1 MALLPKAPSIAAD
14 ESPVQVL
21 FRYPTPNVL
30 CAYKA
35 RDRYSCVM
43 QNQAHVN
50 SWYAASANLQLDFP
64 ALSGEVN
71 ADVCVIGGG
80 YTGLSTAIH
89 LRQRGYSVILLEAN
103 KIGWG
108 ASGRNGGHV
117 GTGQRAEQEELE
129 KLLGLEHAKALWE
142 LGLEAVDTVCELI
155 DQHEIDCELKT
166 GNLHVASKAK
176 ETSGLREEV
185 EHLSTVYG
193 YEQIRFVD
201 PAELGEMTSG
211 QGFHGATLDMGAR
224 HLHPLN
230 YALGLARAASAAGA
244 VLYEGSRVLSYTEGD
259 KVLVKT
265 DRGEVHADF
274 LVLACNGYLEK
285 LEPRAAGRIMPINNY
300 MLATERLP
308 EELARRLI
316 RDDTSMTDSLFVVD
330 YWKLS
335 ADNRLLFGGGESYS
349 RRFPADIGSFVR
361 KYMLRIYPEL
371 VDTRIE
377 YGWGG
382 TLAITMNRMPDF
394 GSLSP
399 QAFYA
404 HGYSG
409 HGVPIATLA
418 GKLLAE
424 AISGTAERFDV
435 MASVP
440 SRTFP
445 GGTLLRWPGLV
456 AGMLFYALRDRLG

>member
-1 MALLPKAPSIAAD
+1 
-14 ESPVQVL
+14 
-21 FRYPTPNVL
+21 
-30 CAYKA
+30 
-35 RDRYSCVM
+35 M
-43 QNQAHVN
+43 QNQTHVD
-50 SWYAASANLQLDFP
+50 SWYAASANLKLAFP
-64 ALSGEVN
+64 PLEGEAS

-129 KLLGLEHAKALWE
+129 KLVGLDHARALWD
-142 LGLEAVDTVCELI
+142 LGLEAVDTVCDLVQ
-155 DQHEIDCELKT
+155 QHNIDCELKT
-166 GNLHVASKAK
+166 GNLHVASKAG
-176 ETSGLREEV
+176 ETSDLREEV
-185 EHLSTVYG
+185 EHLSSVYG

-201 PAELGEMTSG
+201 KSELGEMTSG
-211 QGFHGATLDMGAR
+211 QGFHGATLDTGAR

-230 YALGLARAASAAGA
+230 YSLGMARAASELGA
-244 VLYEGSRVLSYTEGD
+244 SIHEGSRVQSYTEGD
-259 KVLVKT
+259 KVRVKT
-265 DRGEVHADF
+265 DRGEVKADF

-285 LEPRAAGRIMPINNY
+285 LEPRTAGRIMPINNY
-300 MLATERLP
+300 MLATEPLP

-371 VDTRIE
+371 TDTRID

-394 GSLSP
+394 GRLSS
-399 QAFYA
+399 QVFYA

-424 AISGTAERFDV
+424 VISGSAERFDV
-435 MASVP
+435 MATVP

-456 AGMLFYALRDRLG
+456 AGMLFYSLRDRLG

>member
-1 MALLPKAPSIAAD
+1 
-14 ESPVQVL
+14 
-21 FRYPTPNVL
+21 
-30 CAYKA
+30 
-35 RDRYSCVM
+35 M
-43 QNQAHVN
+43 QNQAHVK
-50 SWYAASANLQLDFP
+50 SWYAASTNLQLEYSP
-64 ALSGEVN
+64 LLGETS
-71 ADVCVIGGG
+71 ADVCIIGGG

-89 LRQRGYSVILLEAN
+89 LRKQGYSVVLLEAN

-117 GTGQRAEQEELE
+117 GTGQRAEQEALE
-129 KLLGLEHAKALWE
+129 DMVGLDRAKALWQ

-155 DQHEIDCELKT
+155 DEHAIDCELKT
-166 GNLHVASKAK
+166 GNLHVASKAS
-176 ETSGLREEV
+176 EQPGLLEEV
-185 EHLSTVYG
+185 EHLQGVYD
-193 YEQIRFVD
+193 YQQIRYVD
-201 PAELGEMTSG
+201 PSELAEMTSG
-211 QGFHGATLDMGAR
+211 QGFHGGTLDSGAR

-230 YALGLARAASAAGA
+230 YALGLAKAAHDLGA
-244 VLYEGSRVLSYTEGD
+244 QLHEGSRVLSYTEGQQ
-259 KVLVKT
+259 VTVKT
-265 DRGEVHADF
+265 DSGTVKADY

-285 LEPRAAGRIMPINNY
+285 LEPRTAGRIMPINNY
-300 MLATERLP
+300 MLATEPLP
-308 EELARRLI
+308 EELASSLI
-316 RDDTSMTDSLFVVD
+316 RDDSSMSDSLFVID

-371 VDTRIE
+371 TNTRIE

-394 GSLSP
+394 GRLSS
-399 QAFYA
+399 QVFYA

-424 AISGTAERFDV
+424 VISGSAERFDI

-440 SRTFP
+440 SRQFP
-445 GGTLLRWPGLV
+445 GGTWLRWPGLV
-456 AGMLFYALRDRLG
+456 AGMLFYSLRDRLG

>member
-1 MALLPKAPSIAAD
+1 MK
-14 ESPVQVL
+14 
-21 FRYPTPNVL
+21 
-30 CAYKA
+30 K
-35 RDRYSCVM
+35 
-43 QNQAHVN
+43 QAHVD
-50 SWYAASANLQLDFP
+50 SWYAASANRQLDFP
-64 ALSGEVN
+64 ALTGASE
-71 ADVCVIGGG
+71 ADVCIIGGG
-80 YTGLSTAIH
+80 YTGLSSALH
-89 LRQRGYSVILLEAN
+89 LRKRGYSVAVLEAN
-103 KIGWG
+103 QVGWG

-117 GTGQRAEQEELE
+117 GTGQRADQEQLE
-129 KLLGLEHAKALWE
+129 KLVGLEHAKALWQ

-155 DQHEIDCELKT
+155 DQHHIECELKQ
-166 GNLHVASKAK
+166 GNLHVASKAR
-176 ETSGLREEV
+176 ETAELQAEV
-185 EHLSTVYG
+185 EHLAGVYG
-193 YEQIRFVD
+193 YEQIRYVEQ
-201 PAELGEMTSG
+201 AELREMTSG
-211 QGFHGATLDMGAR
+211 QGFHGGTLDSGSR

-230 YALGLARAASAAGA
+230 YALGLAQAAADLGA
-244 VLYEGSRVLSYTEGD
+244 DIYEGSRVLSYTEGD
-259 KVLVKT
+259 KVRVRT
-265 DRGEVHADF
+265 AQGEVSAQY

-285 LEPRAAGRIMPINNY
+285 LEPRTAGRIMPINNY
-300 MLATERLP
+300 MLATEPLP

-316 RDDTSMTDSLFVVD
+316 RDDTSMSDSLFVID

-349 RRFPADIGSFVR
+349 RRFPTDIGNFVR

-371 VDTRIE
+371 DATRIE

-394 GSLSP
+394 GRLSP
-399 QAFYA
+399 QVFYA

-418 GKLLAE
+418 GMLLAE
-424 AISGTAERFDV
+424 VISGTAERFDV

-456 AGMLFYALRDRLG
+456 AGMLFYSLRDRLG